1 MRLRLTVLLLG
12 SLFIG
17 AMSAAG
23 QSLSVN
29 GGGSATVRTASDFA
43 SDVMGDPWDF
53 EQRTDFMYMMS
64 DNNTTASGFQS
75 LPDVSDGLLRGV
87 INGQNGVLNVMMHWE
102 GVTGAFNSV
111 TKTGVKYPI
120 NANFYKRV
128 SFRLKRDREINEA
141 PESNRVGAQWFTA
154 MRLAGGVIEQGA
166 AGRYGS
172 LPYANQSPVADQ
184 GKSTYHIYTLDL
196 DQSNAG
202 TAQWAGIMA
211 GLSLKI
217 STTGGMAGA
226 PMELDWVRLTPRQQ
240 VGANLQWNGFG
251 GRVTLTASNA
261 ATGDVVQ
268 IYPAAGTNDF
278 PASGTFTWDYGFLPI
293 GTWTITARAG
303 GQTRN
308 ATLIIDAAPVLNITE
323 PDATGGR
330 DFATTTFGDAW
341 DLTNQQDVF
350 RHGQLYQIPI
360 AAFTELG
367 LDGVTNGDDNFV
379 MLAGHNGMKIPAQ
392 TYHRLTYTIQFDN
405 PQFMI
410 WNVLNPDPGNP
421 HNGGNVM
428 RLAWNHSGGNVA
440 DYRVTQ
446 DIFAPDGFP
455 QTYTVDLKTLDD
467 TVTEVEPIGGQ
478 LWKDTNEMAL
488 FRIDLHEA
496 PAQRSFRLSKVK
508 LAADDEPNG
517 NGFFIIKWNVADG
530 TFSRQFASGN
540 GSDATITFYYD
551 TDLDASSKT
560 LIASG
565 INASAGQYAWD
576 VSQLQ
581 PGVQYYVA
589 AEITDSAGNSQLRYS
604 TGPMRLRAAYPAGFR
619 TDSNGNGLPDQWE
632 ANNSV
637 SSGSADDDNDGVTNL
652 QEYQAGTN
660 PRISNVWNLS
670 EGATGFF
677 AQRLAL
683 ANPDSAPADISIKY
697 LRAGGKPP
705 VTRDYT
711 VLPYGRLTINV
722 NEIAGFTTEDVSAV
736 INSISGGVLAERT
749 MFWGDQFYG
758 GHTGKAI
765 QEARQEWFLA
775 EGAANSFFST
785 FILLANATTS
795 PAHVNLMFLR
805 ENAEPFQ
812 LSATVEPNARYTI
825 PTNTIDGLNG
835 FSFATKITSD
845 VPISVERSMYINS
858 NPDPS
863 HPFEGGT
870 ESAAVPEAKT
880 EWYVAEGQASDF
892 FSMFVLLANPNPSPT
907 QVTLRYLMPGRAPT
921 TKVLNLGPNSRYTVD
936 IGNQNDAPGVANT
949 DVSVEVKA
957 TLPIVVERAM
967 YWPKNGARWTDG
979 HNSAGVTSTGSIW
992 ALAEGEFGGS
1002 RQFQSY
1008 VLMANPSNTDADVEM
1023 TLLREGEGRAP
1034 LSLRFTVPANQ
1045 RLTKSAADFVPL
1057 GLQSGERFGVIVKSH
1072 NGAPIVVERAM
1083 YWNGGGE
1090 FWGAGTN
1097 ETGFKLK

>member
-1 MRLRLTVLLLG
+1 V
-12 SLFIG
+12 
-17 AMSAAG
+17 
-23 QSLSVN
+23 
-29 GGGSATVRTASDFA
+29 VRTASDFA

-53 EQRTDFMYMMS
+53 EQRTDFVYMFS
-64 DNNTTASGFQS
+64 DNNTTASGFQNV
-75 LPDVSDGLLRGV
+75 PDVSDGVLRGV
-87 INGQNGVLNVMMHWE
+87 INGGNGILNITLHFE
-102 GVTGAFNSV
+102 GIVGAFNSM
-111 TKTGVKYPI
+111 TKTGIKYPI
-120 NANFYKRV
+120 PADRYKRL
-128 SFRLKRDREINEA
+128 SFRLRRDREINA
-141 PESNRVGAQWFTA
+141 TPETNRVGAQWFTPW
-154 MRLAGGVIEQGA
+154 RQGGGVIEQGA
-166 AGRYGS
+166 AGRYGN

-184 GKSTYHIYTLDL
+184 GKNTYHIYTLDL
-196 DQSNAG
+196 DQGNG
-202 TAQWAGIMA
+202 NTPWAGAMA
-211 GLSLKI
+211 GLLLKI
-217 STTGGMAGA
+217 STTGAMAGA
-226 PMELDWVRLTPRQQ
+226 PMELDWVRLTQRQQ
-240 VGANLQWNGFG
+240 VGANLSWNGFG

-268 IYPAAGTNDF
+268 IYPTPGTNDF
-278 PASGTFTWDYGFLPI
+278 PASGNFSWDYGFLPAGQWI
-293 GTWTITARAG
+293 ITARAG
-303 GQTRN
+303 SQTRT
-308 ATLIIDAAPVLNITE
+308 ATLTIDASPVLNITE

-341 DLTNQQDVF
+341 DLTNTQDVF
-350 RHGQLYQIPI
+350 RNGQLYQIPV

-367 LDGVTNGDDNFV
+367 LDGVTNGNDNFV

-392 TYHRLTYTIQFDN
+392 NYHRLTYTIQFDHEE
-405 PQFMI
+405 FMA
-410 WNVLNPDPGNP
+410 WNVLNPSGGNA

-428 RLAWNHSGGNVA
+428 RLVWNHSGGNLA
-440 DYRVTQ
+440 DFRVSQ

-467 TVTEVEPIGGQ
+467 PTTEVEPVPSGQ
-478 LWKDTNEMAL
+478 LWRDTSEMGL

-496 PAQRSFRLSKVK
+496 PAQRAFRLSKVK

-530 TFSRQFASGN
+530 MFSRQLGAGGN
-540 GSDATITFYYD
+540 GSDALITFYYD
-551 TDLDASSKT
+551 TDLDPSSKT
-560 LIASG
+560 QIASG
-565 INASAGQYAWD
+565 VNASLGQYAWD

-589 AEITDSAGNSQLRYS
+589 AEISDGSGNSQLRYS
-604 TGPMRLRAAYPAGFR
+604 TGPMRLRTAYPGDLR
-619 TDSNGNGLPDQWE
+619 TDNNSNGLPDQWE
-632 ANNSV
+632 AANYV
-637 SSGSADDDNDGVTNL
+637 SNPNADADNDGVTNL
-652 QEYQAGTN
+652 QEYKAGTN
-660 PRISNVWNLS
+660 PLISNVWNLA

-683 ANPDSAPADISIKY
+683 ANPDAAPADISIKY

-711 VLPYGRLTINV
+711 LLPYGRLTINV
-722 NEIAGFTTEDVSAV
+722 NEIAGFATEDVSAV
-736 INSISGGVLAERT
+736 VSSISGGVLAERT

-765 QEARQEWFLA
+765 QEARTQWFLA

-795 PAHVNLMFLR
+795 PAHVNLTFLR
-805 ENAEPFQ
+805 ENATPFNM
-812 LSATVEPNARYTI
+812 SVDVDPNSRYTI
-825 PTNTIDGLNG
+825 PTNGIDGLNG
-835 FSFATKITSD
+835 YSFATRVASD

-870 ESAAVPEAKT
+870 EAAAVPEAKT

-892 FSMFVLLANPNPSPT
+892 FAMFVLLANPNANPT
-907 QVTLRYLMPGRAPT
+907 QVTLRYLMPGRVPT
-921 TKVLNLGPNSRYTVD
+921 TKVLNLPGNSRYTIE

-957 TLPIVVERAM
+957 TLPIVVERSM
-967 YWPKNGARWTDG
+967 YWPKNGVRWTDG
-979 HNSAGVTSTGSIW
+979 HASAGVTSTGTIW

-1002 RQFQSY
+1002 RGFQTY
-1008 VLMANPSNTDADVEM
+1008 VLMANPSNTDADVRM
-1023 TLLREGEGRAP
+1023 TLLREGEGRQP
-1034 LSLRFTVPANQ
+1034 LSLQFTVPANQ
-1045 RLTKSAADFVPL
+1045 RVTKSAQDFVGL
-1057 GLQSGERFGVIVKSH
+1057 GLQSGEKFGVIVTSV

-1097 ETGFKLK
+1097 ETGFKLR

>member
-1 MRLRLTVLLLG
+1 MRLRLTVLLSG

-17 AMSAAG
+17 AWHAEG

-29 GGGSATVRTASDFA
+29 GGASATLRTASDFA

-53 EQRTDFMYMMS
+53 EQRSDFVYMFS

-75 LPDVSDGLLRGV
+75 VPDVSDGVLRGV
-87 INGQNGVLNVMMHWE
+87 INGGNGLLNITLHFE
-102 GVTGAFNSV
+102 GIVGAMNGV

-120 NANFYKRV
+120 PADRYKRL
-128 SFRLKRDREINEA
+128 SFRLRRDREINA
-141 PESNRVGAQWFTA
+141 TPESNRVGAQWFLPW
-154 MRLAGGVIEQGA
+154 RQGGGVIEQGA
-166 AGRYGS
+166 AGRYGN

-196 DQSNAG
+196 DEGNG
-202 TAQWAGIMA
+202 NTAWAGNMA
-211 GLSLKI
+211 GLLLKI
-217 STTGGMAGA
+217 STTAAMSGA
-226 PMELDWVRLTPRQQ
+226 TMELDWVRLTQRQQ
-240 VGANLQWNGFG
+240 VGANLQWGGFG

-268 IYPAAGTNDF
+268 IYPSASATDF
-278 PASGTFTWDYGFLPI
+278 PASGSYTWDYGFLPT

-303 GQTRN
+303 SQTRTS
-308 ATLIIDAAPVLNITE
+308 TLNIDASPVLNITE

-341 DLTNQQDVF
+341 DLTNPQDVF
-350 RHGQLYQIPI
+350 RNGQLYQIPV

-367 LDGVTNGDDNFV
+367 LDGVTNGNDNFV

-392 TYHRLTYTIQFDN
+392 TYHRLTYTIQFDHEE
-405 PQFMI
+405 FMA
-410 WNVLNPDPGNP
+410 WNVLNCSANP
-421 HNGGNVM
+421 HCGGNVM
-428 RLAWNHSGGNVA
+428 RLVWNYSGGNVA
-440 DYRVTQ
+440 DFRVSQ
-446 DIFAPDGFP
+446 DIFAPDGFA

-467 TVTEVEPIGGQ
+467 TTTEVEPVPSGL
-478 LWKDTNEMAL
+478 LWKDATEMGL

-496 PAQRSFRLSKVK
+496 PAQRAFRLSKVK

-517 NGFFIIKWNVADG
+517 NGFFIIKWNFADG
-530 TFSRQFASGN
+530 TFSRQFLSGN
-540 GSDATITFYYD
+540 GSDSTITFYYD
-551 TDLDASSKT
+551 TDLDPSSKT

-565 INASAGQYAWD
+565 INASLGQYAWD

-589 AEITDSAGNSQLRYS
+589 AEISDGSGNSQLRYS
-604 TGPMRLRAAYPAGFR
+604 TGPMRLRAGYPAGFR
-619 TDSNGNGLPDQWE
+619 TDSNNNGLPDQWE
-632 ANNSV
+632 SANSV
-637 SSGSADDDNDGVTNL
+637 ANPNDDTDNDGLSNV

-683 ANPDSAPADISIKY
+683 SNPDGAPADVSIKY
-697 LRAGGKPP
+697 LRSGGKPP

-722 NEIAGFTTEDVSAV
+722 NEIAGFATEDVSAV
-736 INSISGGVLAERT
+736 ISSLSGGVLAERT

-765 QEARQEWFLA
+765 QEARREWFLA

-795 PAHVNLMFLR
+795 PARVTLTFLR
-805 ENAEPFQ
+805 ENATPFT
-812 LSATVEPNARYTI
+812 LPVDVEPNSRYTI
-825 PTNTIDGLNG
+825 PTNGIDGLNG
-835 FSFATKITSD
+835 YSFATRVSSD

-870 ESAAVPEAKT
+870 EAAAVPEAKT

-892 FSMFVLLANPNPSPT
+892 FAMFVLLANPNANPT
-907 QVTLRYLMPGRAPT
+907 DVTLRYLMPGRTPT
-921 TKVLNLGPNSRYTVD
+921 TKVLSLPGNSRYTIE
-936 IGNQNDAPGVANT
+936 IGNQTDAPGVANT

-979 HNSAGVTSTGSIW
+979 HASAGVTSTGTTW

-1002 RQFQSY
+1002 RGFQTY
-1008 VLMANPSNTDADVEM
+1008 VLMANPSGTDAAVRM
-1023 TLLREGEGRAP
+1023 TLLREGEGRQP
-1034 LSLRFTVPANQ
+1034 ISLEFTVPANQ
-1045 RLTKSAADFVPL
+1045 RLTKSAQDFAGL
-1057 GLQSGERFGVIVKSH
+1057 GLQSGEKFGVVVTSL

-1097 ETGFKLK
+1097 ETGFKLR

>member
-1 MRLRLTVLLLG
+1 MRLRLTVLLSG

-17 AMSAAG
+17 AWHAEA

-29 GGGSATVRTASDFA
+29 SGSSATLRTASDFA

-53 EQRTDFMYMMS
+53 EQRTDFVYMFS
-64 DNNTTASGFQS
+64 DNNSTASGFQNV
-75 LPDVSDGLLRGV
+75 PEVTDGVLRGV
-87 INGQNGVLNVMMHWE
+87 LNNTNGILNLTLHFE
-102 GVTGAFNSV
+102 GISGAFNSMA
-111 TKTGVKYPI
+111 KTGIKYPI
-120 NANFYKRV
+120 PADRYKRL
-128 SFRLKRDREINEA
+128 SFRMRRDREINATPEA
-141 PESNRVGAQWFTA
+141 NRVGAQWFLPW
-154 MRLAGGVIEQGA
+154 RQGGGVIQQGA
-166 AGRYGS
+166 AGRYGN
-172 LPYANQSPVADQ
+172 LPYANQSPTADQ
-184 GKSTYHIYTLDL
+184 GKTTYHIYTLDL
-196 DQSNAG
+196 DQGNG
-202 TAQWAGIMA
+202 NTAWAGNMA
-211 GLSLKI
+211 GLLLNL
-217 STTGGMAGA
+217 STTGAMAGA
-226 PMELDWVRLTPRQQ
+226 TMELDWVRLTARGQ
-240 VGANLQWNGFG
+240 VGANLAWSGFG

-268 IYPAAGTNDF
+268 IYPSPGTNDF
-278 PASGTFTWDYGFLPI
+278 PASGSYTWDYGFLPA

-303 GQTRN
+303 SQTKT
-308 ATLIIDAAPVLNITE
+308 ATLNIDASPLLNITE

-341 DLTNQQDVF
+341 DLTNTQDVF
-350 RHGQLYQIPI
+350 RNGQLYQIPL

-367 LDGVTNGDDNFV
+367 LDGVTNGNDNFV
-379 MLAGHNGMKIPAQ
+379 MFVGHNGVKIPAQ
-392 TYHRLTYTIQFDN
+392 TYHRLTYTIQFDHEE
-405 PQFMI
+405 FMA
-410 WNVLNPDPGNP
+410 WNVLNPDVGNP

-428 RLAWNHSGGNVA
+428 RLVWNHSGGNIA
-440 DYRVTQ
+440 DFRVSQ
-446 DIFAPDGFP
+446 DIFVPDGFP

-467 TVTEVEPIGGQ
+467 PNTEVEPVPSGQ
-478 LWKDTNEMAL
+478 LWKDTTDMGL

-517 NGFFIIKWNVADG
+517 NGFFIIKWNVTDG
-530 TFSRQFASGN
+530 TFSRQFAAGN

-551 TDLDASSKT
+551 TDTDPSSKT
-560 LIASG
+560 QIAAG
-565 INASAGQYAWD
+565 VPASSGQYAWD

-589 AEITDSAGNSQLRYS
+589 AEISDGSGNSQLRYS
-604 TGPMRLRAAYPAGFR
+604 TGPMRLRAAYPAGLR
-619 TDSNGNGLPDQWE
+619 TDSNSNGLPDQWE
-632 ANNSV
+632 AANSV
-637 SSGSADDDNDGVTNL
+637 SNPGADDDNDGVTNL
-652 QEYQAGTN
+652 QEYQTGTN
-660 PRISNVWNLS
+660 PRISNVWNLA

-683 ANPDSAPADISIKY
+683 ANPDGAPADISIKY
-697 LRAGGKPP
+697 LRSGGKPP

-711 VLPYGRLTINV
+711 LLPYGRLTINV
-722 NEIAGFTTEDVSAV
+722 NEIAGFATEDVSAV
-736 INSISGGVLAERT
+736 VSSISGGVLAERT

-765 QEARQEWFLA
+765 QEARREWFLA
-775 EGAANSFFST
+775 EGAANNFFST

-795 PAHVNLMFLR
+795 PANVTLQFLR
-805 ENAEPFQ
+805 ENAPPFPMS
-812 LSATVEPNARYTI
+812 LTVDPNSRYTI
-825 PTNTIDGLNG
+825 PTNGIEGLNG
-835 FSFATKITSD
+835 YSFATRVTSD

-870 ESAAVPEAKT
+870 EAAAVPEAKT

-892 FSMFVLLANPNPSPT
+892 FAMFVLLANPNPNPT
-907 QVTLRYLMPGRAPT
+907 QVTLRYLMPGRTPT
-921 TKVLNLGPNSRYTVD
+921 TKVLDLAGNSRYTIE
-936 IGNQNDAPGVANT
+936 IGNQNDAPGVVNT
-949 DVSVEVKA
+949 DVSVEVKS
-957 TLPIVVERAM
+957 TQPIVVERAM

-979 HNSAGVTSTGSIW
+979 HASAGVTSTGTTW

-1002 RQFQSY
+1002 RGFQTY
-1008 VLMANPSNTDADVEM
+1008 VLMANPSNTNAQVRM

-1034 LSLRFTVPANQ
+1034 LSIEFDVPANQ
-1045 RLTKSAADFVPL
+1045 RVTKSAQDFAGL
-1057 GLQSGERFGVIVKSH
+1057 GLQSGEKFGVIVTSL

-1097 ETGFKLK
+1097 ETGFKLR

>member
-1 MRLRLTVLLLG
+1 MRLRLTVLLSG

-17 AMSAAG
+17 AWHAEG

-29 GGGSATVRTASDFA
+29 GGASATLRTASDFA

-53 EQRTDFMYMMS
+53 EQRSDFVYMFS

-75 LPDVSDGLLRGV
+75 VPDVSDGVLRGV
-87 INGQNGVLNVMMHWE
+87 INGGNGILNITLHFE
-102 GVTGAFNSV
+102 GIGGAFNTM

-120 NANFYKRV
+120 PADRYKRL
-128 SFRLKRDREINEA
+128 SFRLRRDRELNEI
-141 PESNRVGAQWFTA
+141 PEINRVGAQWFLPFRA
-154 MRLAGGVIEQGA
+154 GGGVIEQGA
-166 AGRYGS
+166 AGRYGN

-184 GKSTYHIYTLDL
+184 GKNTYHIYTLDL
-196 DQSNAG
+196 DQGNG
-202 TAQWAGIMA
+202 NTAWAGNMA
-211 GLSLKI
+211 GLLLKI
-217 STTGGMAGA
+217 STTAGMSGA
-226 PMELDWVRLTPRQQ
+226 PMELDWVRLTQRQQ
-240 VGANLQWNGFG
+240 VGANLAWGGFG

-268 IYPAAGTNDF
+268 IYPSVGTNDF
-278 PASGTFTWDYGFLPI
+278 PASGTFTWDYGFLPA
-293 GTWTITARAG
+293 GAWTITARAG
-303 GQTRN
+303 SQTRT
-308 ATLIIDAAPVLNITE
+308 ATLNIDASPVLNITE

-341 DLTNQQDVF
+341 DLTNTQDVF

-367 LDGVTNGDDNFV
+367 LDGVTNGNDNFV
-379 MLAGHNGMKIPAQ
+379 MLAGQNGMKIPAQ
-392 TYHRLTYTIQFDN
+392 TYHRLTYTIQFDH
-405 PQFMI
+405 PEFMA
-410 WNVLNPDPGNP
+410 WNVLSPDGGNP

-428 RLAWNHSGGNVA
+428 RLVWNHSGGNVA
-440 DYRVTQ
+440 DFRVSQ

-467 TVTEVEPIGGQ
+467 ANLEVEPVPSGQ
-478 LWKDTNEMAL
+478 LWKDTTEMGL

-496 PAQRSFRLSKVK
+496 PAQRAFRLSKVK

-517 NGFFIIKWNVADG
+517 NGFFIIKWNATDG
-530 TFSRQFASGN
+530 TFSRQLAGGN
-540 GSDATITFYYD
+540 GGDATITFYYD
-551 TDLDASSKT
+551 TDLDPSSKT

-565 INASAGQYAWD
+565 VNAALGQYAWD

-581 PGVQYYVA
+581 EGVQYYVA
-589 AEITDSAGNSQLRYS
+589 AEIADGSGNSQLRYS
-604 TGPMRLRAAYPAGFR
+604 TGPMRLRAGYPAGFR
-619 TDSNGNGLPDQWE
+619 TDNNSNGLPDQWE
-632 ANNSV
+632 STNSV
-637 SSGSADDDNDGVTNL
+637 ANPGDDTDNDGLSNL
-652 QEYQAGTN
+652 QEFQAGTN

-683 ANPDSAPADISIKY
+683 SNPDGAPADISIKY

-722 NEIAGFTTEDVSAV
+722 NDIAGFATEDVSAV
-736 INSISGGVLAERT
+736 INSVSGGVLAERT

-765 QEARQEWFLA
+765 QEARQQWFLA

-795 PAHVNLMFLR
+795 TAHVNLTFLR
-805 ENAEPFQ
+805 ENATPFN
-812 LSATVEPNARYTI
+812 LTVDVDPNSRYTI
-825 PTNTIDGLNG
+825 PTNGIEGLNG
-835 FSFATKITSD
+835 YSFATRVSSD

-858 NPDPS
+858 NPDPT
-863 HPFEGGT
+863 HPFEGGH

-892 FSMFVLLANPNPSPT
+892 FAMFVLLANPNPNPT
-907 QVTLRYLMPGRAPT
+907 DVTLRYLMPGRAPT
-921 TKVLNLGPNSRYTVD
+921 SKVLTLPGNSRYTVE

-979 HNSAGVTSTGSIW
+979 HNSAGVTSTGTTW
-992 ALAEGEFGGS
+992 ALAEGEYGGS
-1002 RQFQSY
+1002 RQFQTY
-1008 VLMANPSNTDADVEM
+1008 VLMANPSGTAASVRM
-1023 TLLREGEGRAP
+1023 TLLREGEGRQP
-1034 LSLRFTVPANQ
+1034 LSLEFTVPANE
-1045 RLTKSAADFVPL
+1045 RVTKSAADFVGL
-1057 GLQSGERFGVIVKSH
+1057 GLQSGEKFGVIVTSL

-1097 ETGFKLK
+1097 ETGFKLR

>member
-1 MRLRLTVLLLG
+1 MRLRLTVLLSG

-17 AMSAAG
+17 AVSAEG

-29 GGGSATVRTASDFA
+29 GGGSATGRTASDFA

-53 EQRTDFMYMMS
+53 EQRSDFVYMFS
-64 DNNTTASGFQS
+64 DNNTTASGFAGV
-75 LPDVSDGLLRGV
+75 PDVTDGVLRGV
-87 INGQNGVLNVMMHWE
+87 FNGGNGMLNVTLHFE
-102 GVTGAFNSV
+102 GLSGAFNTM

-120 NANFYKRV
+120 NADHYKRL
-128 SFRLKRDREINEA
+128 SFRMKRDRQINET
-141 PESNRVGAQWFTA
+141 PEVNRVGAIYFRPFRQS
-154 MRLAGGVIEQGA
+154 GGMIEQGA

-184 GKSTYHIYTLDL
+184 GKNTYHIYTLDL
-196 DQSNAG
+196 DQGAG
-202 TAQWAGIMA
+202 QSAWGGTMA
-211 GLSLKI
+211 GLMVKL
-217 STTGGMAGA
+217 STTAAMAGA
-226 PMELDWVRLTPRQQ
+226 VMELDWVRLTPRQQ
-240 VGANLQWNGFG
+240 VGANLQWNGFN

-268 IYPAAGTNDF
+268 IYPSVGTDDF
-278 PASGTFTWDYGFLPI
+278 PSSGSYTWDYGFLPA
-293 GTWTITARAG
+293 GAWTITARSG
-303 GQTRN
+303 GQSRT
-308 ATLIIDAAPVLNITE
+308 ATLNIDASPVLNITE

-341 DLTNQQDVF
+341 DLTNVQDVF
-350 RHGQLYQIPI
+350 RHGQLYQIPA

-367 LDGVTNGDDNFV
+367 LDGVTNGNDNFV

-392 TYHRLTYTIQFDN
+392 NYHRLTYTIQFDH
-405 PQFMI
+405 PEFMA
-410 WNVLNPDPGNP
+410 WDVLNPSGGNP

-440 DYRVTQ
+440 DYRVSQ

-467 TVTEVEPIGGQ
+467 PVTEVEVPGGQ
-478 LWKDTNEMAL
+478 LWKDTVEMAL

-530 TFSRQFASGN
+530 TFSRQFPSGN
-540 GSDATITFYYD
+540 GSDATIKLYYD
-551 TDLDASSKT
+551 TDLDPSSKT
-560 LIASG
+560 EIASG
-565 INASAGQYAWD
+565 INAAAGQYAWD
-576 VSQLQ
+576 ISSLQ
-581 PGVQYYVA
+581 PNVQYYVA
-589 AEITDSAGNSQLRYS
+589 AEITDASGNSQLRYS
-604 TGPMRLRAAYPAGFR
+604 TGPMRLRAGYPADFR
-619 TDSNGNGLPDQWE
+619 TDSNSNSLPDLWE
-632 ANNSV
+632 WTHSV
-637 SSGSADDDNDGVTNL
+637 SNPAADDDNDGVNNV

-683 ANPDSAPADISIKY
+683 SNPDAAPADISIKY

-711 VLPYGRLTINV
+711 VLPHGRLTINV
-722 NEIAGFTTEDVSAV
+722 NEIAGFATEDVSAV

-765 QEARQEWFLA
+765 QDARTEWFLA
-775 EGAANSFFST
+775 EGAANNFFST

-795 PAHVNLMFLR
+795 TAHVNLMFLR
-805 ENAEPFQ
+805 ENADPFNV
-812 LSATVEPNARYTI
+812 SVEVEPNSRYTI
-825 PTNTIDGLNG
+825 PTNNVTGLNG
-835 FSFATKITSD
+835 FSFATKVTSD

-863 HPFEGGT
+863 HPFEGGH

-892 FSMFVLLANPNPSPT
+892 FSMFVLLANPNPNPT
-907 QVTLRYLMPGRAPT
+907 QVTVRYLMPGRTPT
-921 TKVLNLGPNSRYTVD
+921 TKVLDLGPNSRYTID
-936 IGNQNDAPGVANT
+936 IGNQNDAPGVVNT

-979 HNSAGVTSTGSIW
+979 HNSAGVTSTGTTW

-1002 RQFQSY
+1002 RGFQTY
-1008 VLMANPSNTDADVEM
+1008 VLMANPSSSDAQVRM
-1023 TLLREGEGRAP
+1023 TLLREGEGRGP
-1034 LSLRFTVPANQ
+1034 LSMDFTVPANQ
-1045 RLTKSAADFVPL
+1045 RLTRSAADFVGL
-1057 GLQSGERFGVIVKSH
+1057 GLQSGERFGVVVTSL

-1097 ETGFKLK
+1097 ETGFKLR